1 MGLFIN
7 LMKTKHE
14 DELLS
19 QLTIFKNRRCS
30 SEVNYDGESE
40 EDPGS
45 DQLCTEPSGSSHLTL
60 PLLMHV
66 PPPLLQLFIS
76 RN

>member
-30 SEVNYDGESE
+30 PEVNYDGESE
-40 EDPGS
+40 KDPGS
-45 DQLCTEPSGSSHLTL
+45 NQLCVEPFGSSRLTL

-76 RN
+76 HN